1 MKGNIMGDFDWY
13 SIAFIVLLGCLLF
26 FLSKKWTESIDQ
38 ERRSTIN
45 ITRMVNALPE
55 EKKAPFLMELNTVKK
70 DPKTAAL
77 LAFFLGW
84 VGAHKFYLGQTGL
97 GIAYLLF
104 FWTTIPRWISLIE
117 ISWLPGKTAQY
128 NEKKCKELYQKY
140 TGTYP
145 VRY

>member
-1 MKGNIMGDFDWY
+1 MGDFDWY

-77 LAFFLGW
+77 LAFF
-84 VGAHKFYLGQTGL
+84 
-97 GIAYLLF
+97 
-104 FWTTIPRWISLIE
+104 
-117 ISWLPGKTAQY
+117 
-128 NEKKCKELYQKY
+128 
-140 TGTYP
+140 
-145 VRY
+145 